1 MIVDEECQENKED
14 DMETRNGNN
23 NLDYLDDP
31 GRWKNLNNKL
41 IDLLV
46 EKGPIRVSD
55 IEFPKDDG
63 RRFSTYHYTRNLSNG
78 EQHDRKWLVY
88 SKCLNK
94 IYCFCC
100 KLFSVNSSTMNQLS
114 NEGTKDWKHL
124 GDRLKSHETRFLN
137 VVDTSGKGLFDEL
150 IRESKKLELD
160 INDVRGQSYDNG
172 SNMKGKHQV
181 NSLSKN
187 FQSEESTIN
196 VAIDLLKGL
205 ISLFKKYRENG
216 FISAM
221 ASARKLANELK
232 IEPKFREKRVIRRK
246 KQFDEDFQ
254 LHLQKEVFQN

>member
-14 DMETRNGNN
+14 NMETRNGNN

-31 GRWKNLNNKL
+31 GRWKNLDNKL

-78 EQHDRKWLVY
+78 EQHDRK
-88 SKCLNK
+88 C
-94 IYCFCC
+94 
-100 KLFSVNSSTMNQLS
+100 VNSSTMNQLS

-150 IRESKKLELD
+150 IREIKKLELD

-205 ISLFKKYRENG
+205 ISHFKKYMENG
-216 FISAM
+216 FISSM
-221 ASARKLANELK
+221 VSARKLANELK
-232 IEPKFREKRVIRRK
+232 IEPKFHEKRVIRRK

-254 LHLQKEVFQN
+254 LHL